1 MMRTGLLVALL
12 VACLALFWSER
23 NPATRP
29 VQADRISDAASP
41 VPLAVPAA
49 GGRAGVES
57 AAAKA
62 SPAVA
67 TDAAVELPDLAS
79 MAMHLFETSQPCLAG
94 TAGSAKVEKV
104 AIHRWVDDAGI
115 VHFSD
120 QGPSGEPV
128 EGYRRIEVDGL
139 PPVVVNATG
148 YDVNL
153 PDQLAQRATADA
165 MAIARV
171 LRDILHVQGDPGLV
185 LTIEFV
191 GSAESYAS
199 RVANPAMAA
208 SDGTYSS
215 ADGTIRVRLQPD
227 IESNFLILRHE
238 ITHALLHERVGHL
251 STPVNE
257 GLAGYF
263 ERVEVSGLGAQVSL
277 DESRLSI
284 GDAAVSTDG
293 SAELVDLL
301 ARDGVL
307 FYAEGREQRYVH
319 AFAMVAVLMGTPDG
333 RQALID
339 LLAAQ
344 RAQPC
349 VPVDAALVFDASYPG
364 GLLALAA
371 DWSRWLRDPPRSVQ
385 SF

>member
-1 MMRTGLLVALL
+1 MVI
-12 VACLALFWSER
+12 EH
-23 NPATRP
+23 
-29 VQADRISDAASP
+29 
-41 VPLAVPAA
+41 
-49 GGRAGVES
+49 
-57 AAAKA
+57 
-62 SPAVA
+62 
-67 TDAAVELPDLAS
+67 AVEIRRSPDEVFDYCTDL
-79 MAMHLFETSQPCLAG
+79 
-94 TAGSAKVEKV
+94 
-104 AIHRWVDDAGI
+104 RR
-115 VHFSD
+115 
-120 QGPSGEPV
+120 EP
-128 EGYRRIEVDGL
+128 EWNPRTRRIEKLTDGPIGL
-139 PPVVVNATG
+139 GTRYLG
-148 YDVNL
+148 EWI
-153 PDQLAQRATADA
+153 R
-165 MAIARV
+165 
-171 LRDILHVQGDPGLV
+171 GDPM
-185 LTIEFV
+185 TIEFV

-215 ADGTIRVRLQPD
+215 ADRTIRVRLQPD

-319 AFAMVAVLMGTPDG
+319 AFAMVALLMGTPDG